1 MKLKKILALTLALT
15 MVFALVACG
24 KTEAPAPAA
33 TDTAADAPAAAP
45 AEKPAKVYQ
54 WRFQSTENESIAMY
68 RARNEL
74 CEKIA
79 EETNGGL
86 IITQYAGGAIISDM
100 NIPDAVSTGTIEMGN
115 VYLNPLYASVP
126 TSNIV
131 GILPGF
137 MFDVAD
143 CMMFMQSYG
152 ALDIFQKEC
161 EEILNCIAYPELTG
175 RCVYLS
181 TKPVT
186 EVEDF
191 KGMQIKAYGPLGNV
205 LTKLGASCIS
215 LSSSEIYT
223 ALQTGLCDAAN
234 WGAYEGAV
242 GASLHEV
249 CDYII
254 EPALGIGVGTVNM
267 INKDAYD
274 SLPAEY
280 QAVLDKYFSQRITE
294 SVLITDEGE
303 YNCKQ
308 TMLDAGLEVCTLS
321 DEAQA
326 TMQELAL
333 IEIEALSKANDA
345 CAEIYELLQ
354 TYLKYDGALVWN

>member
-1 MKLKKILALTLALT
+1 MKKALALILAIA
-15 MVFALVACG
+15 MVFALAACG
-24 KTEAPAPAA
+24 QTSAPANEE
-33 TDTAADAPAAAP
+33 TSTAGTTNTVS
-45 AEKPAKVYQ
+45 EKPTKVYR

-74 CEKIA
+74 CQKIA

-126 TSNIV
+126 TSNMV

-137 MFDVAD
+137 MFNVAE

-152 ALDIFQKEC
+152 ALEIFQKEC
-161 EEILNCIAYPELTG
+161 EEILNCVCYPELTG
-175 RCVYLS
+175 RALYLS
-181 TKPVT
+181 TKPIT
-186 EVEDF
+186 EIKDF
-191 KGMQIKAYGPLGNV
+191 KGLQIKAYGPLGSV
-205 LTKLGASCIS
+205 LTKLGASCVS
-215 LSSSEIYT
+215 LNSSEIYT
-223 ALQTGLCDAAN
+223 SLQTGLCDAAN

-242 GASLHEV
+242 GASLQEV
-249 CDYII
+249 CNYII
-254 EPALGIGVGTVNM
+254 EPAFGIGIGTVNM

-303 YNCKQ
+303 YNAKQ
-308 TMLDAGLEVCTLS
+308 LMLDAGLEVCTLS
-321 DEAQA
+321 DEAKA

-333 IEIEALSKANDA
+333 KEIEKLSETNDA
-345 CAEIYELLQ
+345 CGQIYEQLLL
-354 TYLKYDGALVWN
+354 YLKYNNEFAWN

>member
-1 MKLKKILALTLALT
+1 MKLKKILALTLAL
-15 MVFALVACG
+15 VLCVALLAGCG
-24 KTEAPAPAA
+24 SSSTAETPAA
-33 TDTAADAPAAAP
+33 DSGSTTVD
-45 AEKPAKVYQ
+45 EKPTKVYE

-126 TSNIV
+126 TSNMV

-152 ALDIFQKEC
+152 ALDIFQQEC
-161 EEILNCIAYPELTG
+161 EEILNCVVYPELTG
-175 RCVYLS
+175 RALYLS
-181 TKPVT
+181 TKPIT
-186 EVEDF
+186 ELADF
-191 KGMQIKAYGPLGNV
+191 QGLQIKAYGPLGNV

-223 ALQTGLCDAAN
+223 SLQTGLCDAAN
-234 WGAYEGAV
+234 WGAYEGAY

-249 CDYII
+249 CDYIV

-267 INKDAYD
+267 INKDAYE

-280 QAVLDKYFSQRITE
+280 QAVLDKYFGNRITE
-294 SVLITDEGE
+294 SVLVTDEGE
-303 YNCKQ
+303 YNAKQ
-308 TMLDAGLEVCTLS
+308 AMLDAGLEVCTLS
-321 DEAQA
+321 DEAKA
-326 TMQELAL
+326 TIQEMAL
-333 IEIEALSKANDA
+333 TEIEALSHANEA
-345 CAEIYELLQ
+345 CAQIYEQLLL
-354 TYLKYDGALVWN
+354 YLEYQDNFAWN